1 MDPPDK
7 MWIFSKLPEVLVNK
21 ILNYTNII
29 TFRHGKYM
37 DKIDKKDERYQ
48 LVEKLP
54 KPIKISENS
63 YRIPLLNKINSKG
76 YILQFV
82 QREKKHYVHICFNKE
97 SNRFLTYNVKSS
109 ATYNFDMNNRYMKTV
124 NYNM

>member
-1 MDPPDK
+1 MEKTDK
-7 MWIFSKLPEVLVNK
+7 MWIFSTLPEVLVNN

-37 DKIDKKDERYQ
+37 DKIDKNDGRYQ

-63 YRIPLLNKINSKG
+63 YRILLLNKINSKG

-82 QREKKHYVHICFNKE
+82 QRENKHYVHISFNKE

-109 ATYNFDMNNRYMKTV
+109 ATYNFDVHNRYMKTV
-124 NYNM
+124 HYNM